1 MDAHPGWITV
11 IAAGGI
17 MQLGRKLAEGYA
29 SDPEADEVE
38 QPVAVIAAAKIT
50 AEERSEPDAIELPA
64 RV

>member
-1 MDAHPGWITV
+1 
-11 IAAGGI
+11 

-38 QPVAVIAAAKIT
+38 QPVA
-50 AEERSEPDAIELPA
+50 AEERAEPMIPRTEPQPVELPA

>member
-1 MDAHPGWITV
+1 
-11 IAAGGI
+11 

-38 QPVAVIAAAKIT
+38 QPVVVIAA
-50 AEERSEPDAIELPA
+50 EERPETDAVELPA